1 MGKETTPDPHLLI
14 NKDDTTIFLDGDSAA
29 LLGSGDGVPGA
40 EDVLEFLESTADG
53 LDSEEVPEDGLDDV
67 PADEDE
73 DVVVLDVLEGDGTGV
88 QVDEGD
94 GTDNDSVHGHTL
106 GTGGGLQ
113 ALDGVESLERGVGE
127 GVDDVEEVE
136 EGDGTTT
143 NIEVLLVSRQVSPS
157 GGQATVTSQHE
168 RADEG
173 TPDKDLATGHLVGE
187 GNTETGTDGRGEG
200 VDQVQ
205 VEDHGVI
212 VTDSTV
218 DLSVE
223 VTKTVAGELTEDTH
237 EQDLERT
244 PASRGGVEELRVVP
258 PALVSTIESNTLL
271 EFNPFEFDDGVVGVA
286 RTVEA
291 GQEGTG
297 IVFTA
302 SGHQPTRRLRQE
314 PDGADDDE
322 GRSSLEDE
330 GETPGEVA
338 VDLSAAEGDTGGRDG
353 SSEPTAVV
361 ETGHTTTP
369 LRRAD
374 FNAVGRSRGGED
386 GDTETED
393 ETTSNELV
401 AVVGRGNDGSSDAN
415 DPSTNEHTGTSSP
428 AISNGTSEPGTGDTT
443 NGVDREDETGGRTE
457 VTRVELVL
465 VVGHGVDGSHQGTIV
480 TVGARAQEGNEHAPE
495 EEEGVRRPWGKV
507 GLLDSGGEG
516 SIADSLDLLSALDGV
531 DVVDF
536 FNHKVVANDDL
547 LMVVSAGF
555 LDV

>member
-1 MGKETTPDPHLLI
+1 MGEETTTSNSHLLV
-14 NKDDTTIFLDGDSAA
+14 NEDNTTIVPDSDSAA
-29 LLGSGDGVPGA
+29 LLGGGDGVPGA
-40 EDVLEFLESTADG
+40 EDVLEFLESAADG

-67 PADEDE
+67 PTDEDE
-73 DVVVLDVLEGDGTGV
+73 DVVVLDVLEGDGTSV

-94 GTDNDSVHGHTL
+94 GTDNDGVHSHTL

-113 ALDGVESLERGVGE
+113 ALDGVESLERSVGE
-127 GVDDVEEVE
+127 GVDDVEEE
-136 EGDGTTT
+136 EESDGTTT
-143 NIEVLLVSRQVSPS
+143 NVEVLRVLGQVSPAS
-157 GGQATVTSQHE
+157 GQSTVTSQHE
-168 RADEG
+168 GADES
-173 TPDKDLATGHLVGE
+173 TPDEDLATRHLVGE
-187 GNTETGTDGRGEG
+187 GDTETGTDGRGEG

-205 VEDHGVI
+205 VEDHVVI

-244 PASRGGVEELRVVP
+244 PASRRGVEELRVVP
-258 PALVSTIESNTLL
+258 PALVSTVERDTLL
-271 EFNPFEFDDGVVGVA
+271 EFNPFEFDNGVVGVA

-291 GQEGTG
+291 DQEVAG
-297 IVFTA
+297 IVVTA
-302 SGHQPTRRLRQE
+302 GSHQPTGRLGQE
-314 PDGADDDE
+314 PDGQDDDH

-330 GETPGEVA
+330 GKTPGEVA

-374 FNAVGRSRGGED
+374 LNAVGRSRSGKD

-393 ETTSNELV
+393 EATSNELV
-401 AVVGRGNDGSSDAN
+401 AVVGRSNDGSSNAN
-415 DPSTNEHTGTSSP
+415 DPCTGEHTSASTP
-428 AISNGTSEPGTGDTT
+428 AISNGTSEPGANDTT
-443 NGVDREDETGGRTE
+443 DGVDGEDETGRGAE

-465 VVGHGVDGSHQGTIV
+465 VVGHGVDGSHQRAVV

-495 EEEGVRRPWGKV
+495 EEEGILRPWGQV
-507 GLLDSGGEG
+507 GLLDGGSKG

-531 DVVDF
+531 DVF
-536 FNHKVVANDDL
+536 DL
-547 LMVVSAGF
+547 F
-555 LDV
+555 